1 MRLRHLYLLMTV
13 CTALLLTACANPGS
27 GPDGGPY
34 DETPP
39 RIVSLSPAQGGLSN
53 SNRKVTLTFDEL
65 IKIENA
71 QEKIIVSPP
80 QIEQPEIKTS
90 GRRISVQLL
99 DSLKPN
105 TTYTID
111 FSDAIVDANEGNP
124 LGNFTY
130 FFSTGTQVDT
140 MEVGGHV
147 LTAEDLEPVKGI
159 LVGLHADKADSAFT
173 RKPFDRVARTDGNG
187 RFSIKG
193 VAPGSYRIYALKD
206 MDGDFRY
213 ARGEMLAFNHDTI
226 VPGSY
231 PDVRHDT
238 LWADTV
244 HIDTI
249 KTVPFTHFTPDN
261 VVLLAFNETNTT
273 RALLKTQR
281 EPAYF
286 RTFFTAPSRHVPEVR
301 GLNFDASHGRILEE
315 RSAGNDTITYWL
327 ADTALVNQDTL
338 RLAYTYEA
346 TDDSTGINGLRTD
359 TLELI
364 PRFSY
369 ERRQRLKAQEMAK
382 WEKQLERRHKR
393 GDYSQETPPA
403 TPLDVRWN
411 VSAQLAPD
419 RNLHFSLPEPAERLD
434 TAAFHLYLKIDS
446 AHYEPQP
453 FRLTRDTLSL
463 LNYTLRGA
471 WRPGQAYVLNV
482 DSAAVS
488 GLSGLVSRSFDR
500 KFSIATEEDYGSLFL
515 LLPDA
520 DSTALVQLLSASGK
534 VSRQVAAP
542 RGRADFF
549 YLQPGDYYVRLIAD
563 RNGNGRW
570 DTGEYASG
578 REPEAV
584 YYFPQKFTVRAN
596 WDIEQTW
603 RIHELPLDH
612 QKPREL
618 IKQREDAKQQTPHS
632 RNAERER
639 QKRGG

>member
-1 MRLRHLYLLMTV
+1 MPLRPLHILL
-13 CTALLLTACANPGS
+13 TALVGLLLTACANPGS

-53 SNRKVTLTFDEL
+53 SHRKVTLTFDEL

-130 FFSTGTQVDT
+130 FFSTGTKVDT
-140 MEVGGHV
+140 MEVAGHV
-147 LTAEDLEPVKGI
+147 LSADDLEPVKGI
-159 LVGLHADKADSAFT
+159 LVGLHADMADSAFT
-173 RKPFDRVARTDGNG
+173 RLPFDRVARTDGNG
-187 RFSIKG
+187 HFSIKG

-213 ARGEMLAFNHDTI
+213 SRGEMLAFNRDTI

-249 KTVPFTHFTPDN
+249 KTVPFTHFTPDD
-261 VVLLAFNETNTT
+261 VVLLAFTETNLT

-286 RTFFTAPSRHVPEVR
+286 RTFFTAPSRHVPQVR
-301 GLNFDASHGRILEE
+301 GLNFDARSRILEE

-346 TDDSTGINGLRTD
+346 TDDSTDINALRTD

-364 PRFSY
+364 PRFSF
-369 ERRQRLKAQEMAK
+369 ERRQRLAAQDREK
-382 WEKQLERRHKR
+382 WEKQRERRHKR
-393 GDYSQETPPA
+393 GDFSQETPPV

-411 VSAQLAPD
+411 VSSLLAPD
-419 RNLHFSLPEPAERLD
+419 RNLHFTLPEPAARLD

-446 AHYEPQP
+446 TRYEPQP

-482 DSAAVS
+482 DSAAVT
-488 GLSGLVSRSFDR
+488 GLSGLVNNSFDR
-500 KFSIATEEDYGSLFL
+500 KFSIATEETYGSLFL

-520 DSTALVQLLSASGK
+520 DSTALVQLLSAGGK
-534 VSRQVAAP
+534 VNRQIAAP

-549 YLQPGDYYVRLIAD
+549 YLTPGEYYVRLIAD

-570 DTGEYASG
+570 DTGDYAKG
-578 REPEAV
+578 LEPEAV

-603 RIHELPLDH
+603 RIHDLPLDR

-618 IKQREDAKQQTPHS
+618 IKQREEARQQTPHS

>member
-1 MRLRHLYLLMTV
+1 MPLRPLHILL
-13 CTALLLTACANPGS
+13 TALAALILTACANPGS

-53 SNRKVTLTFDEL
+53 SHRKVTLTFDEL

-130 FFSTGTQVDT
+130 FFSTGSKVDT
-140 MEVGGHV
+140 MEVAGHV
-147 LTAEDLEPVKGI
+147 LSADDLEPVKGI
-159 LVGLHADKADSAFT
+159 LVGLHADLADSAFT
-173 RKPFDRVARTDGNG
+173 RLPFDRVARTDGNG
-187 RFSIKG
+187 HFSIKG

-213 ARGEMLAFNHDTI
+213 ARGEMLAFNRDTI

-249 KTVPFTHFTPDN
+249 KTVPFTHFTPDD
-261 VVLLAFNETNTT
+261 VVLLAFTETNLT

-286 RTFFTAPSRHVPEVR
+286 RTFFTAPSRHVPQVR
-301 GLNFDASHGRILEE
+301 GLNFDARGRILEE

-346 TDDSTGINGLRTD
+346 TDDSTGINALRTD

-364 PRFSY
+364 PRFSF
-369 ERRQRLKAQEMAK
+369 ERRQRLAAQDREK
-382 WEKQLERRHKR
+382 WEKQRERRHKR
-393 GDYSQETPPA
+393 GDFSQETPPV

-411 VSAQLAPD
+411 VSSLLAPD
-419 RNLHFSLPEPAERLD
+419 RNLHFTLPEPAARLD

-446 AHYEPQP
+446 TRYEPQP

-482 DSAAVS
+482 DSAAVT
-488 GLSGLVSRSFDR
+488 GLSGLVNNSFDR
-500 KFSIATEEDYGSLFL
+500 KFSIAVEETYGSLFL

-520 DSTALVQLLSASGK
+520 DSTALVQLLSAGGK
-534 VSRQVAAP
+534 VSRQIAAP

-549 YLQPGDYYVRLIAD
+549 YLSPGEYYVRLIAD

-570 DTGEYASG
+570 DTGDYAKG
-578 REPEAV
+578 LEPEAV

-603 RIHELPLDH
+603 RIHDLPLDR

-618 IKQREDAKQQTPHS
+618 IKQREDARQQTPHS